1 MGGIT
6 AAVPEPDYEAM
17 VMDDGC
23 PLVDGYCRSI
33 HGCGYL
39 PRADGAAALRSI
51 PAWDVSGRAHHL
63 CQELGRPADEP
74 PPCAACALPALERA
88 GIRVGKFGG
97 RGLPLRQRLEKLRFL
112 RAAQALASDAER
124 ADLYARSFGPATA
137 IMNAPPRRGA
147 RYGVSPFYRRQA
159 AGAGGPGA
167 TLSGTSRV

>member
-1 MGGIT
+1 
-6 AAVPEPDYEAM
+6 M

-124 ADLYARSFGPATA
+124 ADLYARSFGPCNCYYERAA
-137 IMNAPPRRGA
+137 AP
-147 RYGVSPFYRRQA
+147 
-159 AGAGGPGA
+159 
-167 TLSGTSRV
+167 RVPIWS